1 MKIPITVT
9 VTLTTLALAT
19 KSDMTH
25 TVRVVSP
32 KVRPGTI
39 STDIVADVCGLVSV
53 FTVLF
58 VSVHDP

>member
-1 MKIPITVT
+1 MKMPMTVS
-9 VTLTTLALAT
+9 LTALTLAT

-39 STDIVADVCGLVSV
+39 STDTVANVCNLVSV